1 MERNKEKEKREDIGK
16 IVLRFKIYVIKILEE
31 KIISLYLVIIREI
44 CVF

>member
-44 CVF
+44 FVF